1 MAAQFCGQSCWGMLP
16 VLHPPALPLPPCL
29 LLLLLLLSQASESEA
44 RLRGMRLHDKALL
57 AGSRL
62 IAGSKLARAAVALY
76 VLLLHGV
83 IMALMYFSATPHTTL
98 YATSD
103 SSSSIPSA
111 VARLG
116 NSTAEAAAAAAA
128 GVAGLQEAAAG
139 GRAAAGAGARL
150 LLRAFA
156 LPHL

>member
-1 MAAQFCGQSCWGMLP
+1 MTAAVSQSLVPNAKNMMFLAAVP
-16 VLHPPALPLPPCL
+16 MTPLL
-29 LLLLLLLSQASESEA
+29 QASESEA

-62 IAGSKLARAAVALY
+62 IAGSKLARAAIALY

-83 IMALMYFSATPHTTL
+83 IMALLYFSATPHTTL
-98 YATSD
+98 YATTD

-116 NSTAEAAAAAAA
+116 NSTSEAAAAAAAAA
-128 GVAGLQEAAAG
+128 GVQGLQKAVAG
-139 GRAAAGAGARL
+139 GARL

-156 LPHL
+156 SGRQGLPHL